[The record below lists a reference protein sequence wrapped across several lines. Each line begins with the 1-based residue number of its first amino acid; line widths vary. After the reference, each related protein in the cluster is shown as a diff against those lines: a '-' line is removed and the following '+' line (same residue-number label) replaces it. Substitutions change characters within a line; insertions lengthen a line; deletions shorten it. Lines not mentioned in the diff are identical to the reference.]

1 MPFNISEALANLLSE
16 RAQPAPFEARSMN
29 PLALIQKHYD
39 PESELYRILLVHSI
53 LVTAKALR
61 LARDFLENH
70 PKTSVDLSFIEEAAM
85 VHDIGIFR
93 CNAPEILC
101 TGTEPYIR
109 HGIIGREIIEQ
120 EGYPRHAVVCE
131 RHTGVGIT
139 RDEIIQ
145 QELSLPKRDLMPISI
160 EEKIICLADK
170 FYSKKPKRLYKEKTI
185 GKIRKSLKKRGARIT
200 RRFDDLYEE
209 IIS

>member
-1 MPFNISEALANLLSE
+1 MPFNISDALASILSE
-16 RAQPAPFEARSMN
+16 SAQPAPFETRSMN
-29 PLALIQKHYD
+29 PLALIQKYYD
-39 PESELYRILLVHSI
+39 AQSELYPILLVHSI
-53 LVTAKALR
+53 LVTAKALH
-61 LARDFLENH
+61 LARNYLDNH
-70 PKTSVDLSFIEEAAM
+70 PKASVDLAFIEEAAM

-93 CNAPEILC
+93 CNAPEIFC

-139 RDEIIQ
+139 RDEVIQ
-145 QELSLPKRDLMPISI
+145 QELSLPKRDFMPISI

-170 FYSKKPKRLYKEKTI
+170 FYSKKPKRLYKEKSI
-185 GKIRKSLKKRGARIT
+185 SKIRKSLKKRGAHIA